1 MKIRLAFAV
10 NRAEVFEQKH
20 FGEAEKFLIYKWEA
34 TQLVF
39 QQAIENPIFQTTL
52 ERHSPEKAELLI
64 SLLKEQRINI
74 LVSRQFGGNIKKV
87 NAFFIPVQIG
97 SSTPEE
103 SIPILKK
110 QMRWIEEELLQN
122 AGNYKLFNLQKGT
135 IKTAIN
141 SKN

>member
-34 TQLVF
+34 NQLVF
-39 QQAIENPIFQTTL
+39 QQAIENPLVQTPL

-64 SLLKEQRINI
+64 SLLKEQGINI
-74 LVSRQFGGNIKKV
+74 LVSKQFGKNIKRV
-87 NAFFIPVQIG
+87 NALFVPVQVG
-97 SSTPEE
+97 TSSPDELF
-103 SIPILKK
+103 PILKK

-135 IKTAIN
+135 IKTAVN

>member
-1 MKIRLAFAV
+1 MKIKLALAV
-10 NRAEVFEQKH
+10 NHAEVFEHKH

-39 QQAIENPIFQTTL
+39 QQAIENPLAQTSL
-52 ERHSPEKAELLI
+52 ERHSPEKAEQLI
-64 SLLKEQRINI
+64 ILLKELGINI

-97 SSTPEE
+97 SSTLEE
-103 SIPILKK
+103 SLPILKK
-110 QMRWIEEELLQN
+110 QMKWIEEELLQN

-141 SKN
+141 PKN

>member
-1 MKIRLAFAV
+1 MKIKLALAV
-10 NRAEVFEQKH
+10 NQAEVFEHKH

-34 TQLVF
+34 NQLDF
-39 QQAIENPIFQTTL
+39 QEEIENPLIRTSL

-64 SLLKEQRINI
+64 SLLKEQGINV

-97 SSTPEE
+97 TSTPEE
-103 SIPILKK
+103 SLPILKK
-110 QMRWIEEELLQN
+110 KMKWIEEELLQN

-141 SKN
+141 PIN